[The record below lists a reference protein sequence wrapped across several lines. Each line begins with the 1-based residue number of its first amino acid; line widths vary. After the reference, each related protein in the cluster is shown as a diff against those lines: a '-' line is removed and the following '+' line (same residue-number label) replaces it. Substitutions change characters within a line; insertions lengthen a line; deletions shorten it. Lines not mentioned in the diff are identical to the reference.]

1 MANKK
6 STKKR
11 TLTNEK
17 SRMRNV
23 ARRSELKSASK
34 KVVAA
39 IAANDIEAAKTLL
52 REAEAKIARAKG
64 KGVLKAST
72 ASRKISALAKQVH
85 AAQTGTPAN
94 R

>member
-39 IAANDIEAAKTLL
+39 LAANDIAAAQTLL
-52 REAEAKIARAKG
+52 REAESKIARAQG
-64 KGVLKAST
+64 KGVLKANT
-72 ASRKISALAKQVH
+72 AARKISNLAKQVH
-85 AAQTGTPAN
+85 AAQVGSAA

>member
-52 REAEAKIARAKG
+52 REAEAKIARAKN
-64 KGVLKAST
+64 KGLLHKKT
-72 ASRKISALAKQVH
+72 AQRKISRLAIKV
-85 AAQTGTPAN
+85 AKATKPKASK
-94 R
+94 

>member
-17 SRMRNV
+17 SRIRNV

-34 KVVAA
+34 KVLVAL
-39 IAANDIEAAKTLL
+39 AANDVAAAQTLL
-52 REAEAKIARAKG
+52 REAESKIARAQG
-64 KGVLKAST
+64 KGVLKANT
-72 ASRKISALAKQVH
+72 AARKISSLAKRVH
-85 AAQTGTPAN
+85 AAQVGVTAAS
-94 R
+94 